1 MATARDS
8 LWPGGHA
15 VDQQAPGTHTA
26 SDIMSRDYPR
36 RDRRPRADTVRQRRR
51 IRPVLARLLGYRR
64 FM

>member
-8 LWPGGHA
+8 MWPGGHA
-15 VDQQAPGTHTA
+15 VDQQARTHTA

-36 RDRRPRADTVRQRRR
+36 RDRRPRAGIVRHRRR

-64 FM
+64 FI